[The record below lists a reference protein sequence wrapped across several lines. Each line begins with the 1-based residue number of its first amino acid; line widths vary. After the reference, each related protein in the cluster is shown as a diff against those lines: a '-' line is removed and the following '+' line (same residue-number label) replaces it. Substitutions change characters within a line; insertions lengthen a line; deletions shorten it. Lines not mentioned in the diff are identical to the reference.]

1 MTLGQNIKKM
11 RSDRGW
17 TLADLSE
24 RSGVDVGTIH
34 ALEQRNSGRS
44 KFAPAL
50 ARAFGISLEA
60 MLDDQIADHEVLTL
74 SIPHGDDE
82 SGFLIGKKSEDDGIP
97 VPSSYPSSSHALQ
110 IPLLAN
116 AASMGPGHELLN
128 EDVLLGTL
136 PLQPTWV
143 KEHLRPSSPMNLRF
157 LHAYGDSM
165 SPTFEGG
172 DILLVDTG
180 QVDPKVID
188 GVYALSANDRLYI
201 KRVRQ
206 TLDGRLEVS
215 SDNPKIKT
223 VDELNGGN
231 QVTVHGRVVWVW
243 NGKRL

>member
-1 MTLGQNIKKM
+1 MTLGQNIKQM
-11 RSDRGW
+11 RSERGW

-50 ARAFGISLEA
+50 ARAFGISLEK
-60 MLDDQIADHEVLTL
+60 MV
-74 SIPHGDDE
+74 GDE
-82 SGFLIGKKSEDDGIP
+82 SITLGYIDTVELKSAGPTGHEIVSKSNEDGFPSA
-97 VPSSYPSSSHALQ
+97 SSYGADSTALLV
-110 IPLLAN
+110 PLLAN
-116 AASMGPGHELLN
+116 AASMGTGHELLN

-136 PLQPTWV
+136 PLQPKWV
-143 KEHLRPSSPMNLRF
+143 QENLRPSSPMNLRF

-180 QVDPKVID
+180 QVDPRVID

-215 SDNPKIKT
+215 SDNAKIKT
-223 VDELNGGN
+223 VDELNGDN